1 MEVEASAAWS
11 GPSEH
16 KVALVKEPVMGSQ
29 RFKDRSVGGGPNHY
43 GT

>member
-16 KVALVKEPVMGSQ
+16 KVALVKEPVMGTQ
-29 RFKDRSVGGGPNHY
+29 RFKDRGVGGGPYYNR
-43 GT
+43 T